1 MAFCQPTGTTDL
13 SNCKLKLFEIEKIGL
28 FDYSHTPQ
36 ITKTEYF
43 FDLLNSFIK
52 SRKAKNSRM
61 SSGRK
66 EEVYCYDIEK
76 LKNGDFILIL
86 WLGITNNGKQKILS
100 LPKDGDIGCDLK
112 QAKGDSSGIIGS
124 PAYFY
129 ISASTNSLVVLEFP
143 GASADSSLITNYLS
157 DFIHNFSLHGVTK
170 EKETLLKADPT
181 DENGKTCYFSFS
193 IKKFT
198 SKTIEQHLKMNF
210 TSVLSVVMKDKITA
224 TETVT
229 KDLGTLFNALRPW
242 VRKTAGEVT
251 KSSTVS
257 INVPVSFSSIEEI
270 DSYIDF
276 IKSNEK
282 QDAVGFKITK
292 STATETTQNIY
303 YLNGTQ
309 ARKNSTVDLKG
320 KEWPYKA
327 SDLAD
332 AFNRDNKILDFIKTS
347 HNPPGLAGHILTTS
361 TIVNSTPE
369 ASSSNEQIEAA
380 NV

>member
-1 MAFCQPTGTTDL
+1 
-13 SNCKLKLFEIEKIGL
+13 
-28 FDYSHTPQ
+28 
-36 ITKTEYF
+36 
-43 FDLLNSFIK
+43 
-52 SRKAKNSRM
+52 
-61 SSGRK
+61 
-66 EEVYCYDIEK
+66 
-76 LKNGDFILIL
+76 
-86 WLGITNNGKQKILS
+86 
-100 LPKDGDIGCDLK
+100 
-112 QAKGDSSGIIGS
+112 
-124 PAYFY
+124 
-129 ISASTNSLVVLEFP
+129 
-143 GASADSSLITNYLS
+143 
-157 DFIHNFSLHGVTK
+157 
-170 EKETLLKADPT
+170 
-181 DENGKTCYFSFS
+181 
-193 IKKFT
+193 
-198 SKTIEQHLKMNF
+198 MNF